1 MKQQLRFQWAFH
13 LMDVPLATVEVMV
26 RNILTRGAGADARMV
41 SAGAMD
47 VPATAHTLRLWLL
60 EHGEHKKGG
69 AATEAIE
76 GFIRWME
83 LGALDPL
90 APDMYSMA
98 ATLLLLCHGDFTV
111 KADLIFA
118 LFGFNSGGPKGEKR
132 PVEPVIT
139 PDELCFLICSVCA
152 GLSGIGLGSA
162 FRAPSGS
169 ALTLIAADA
178 VLLAKEV
185 EEEEA
190 AAQAR
195 ARGSDRISIDHSH
208 YNGGEGVA
216 A

>member
-1 MKQQLRFQWAFH
+1 M
-13 LMDVPLATVEVMV
+13 
-26 RNILTRGAGADARMV
+26 
-41 SAGAMD
+41 
-47 VPATAHTLRLWLL
+47 
-60 EHGEHKKGG
+60 
-69 AATEAIE
+69 
-76 GFIRWME
+76 
-83 LGALDPL
+83 
-90 APDMYSMA
+90 
-98 ATLLLLCHGDFTV
+98 
-111 KADLIFA
+111 
-118 LFGFNSGGPKGEKR
+118 KR

-185 EEEEA
+185 EEEEK

-216 A
+216 ATGAITKPIFRLWLTRCPLAILCLERLALLPRLRVAIQRLGTLVSSSQAVVARTLPRLIRLSSAPAPRGTQRSRRRTFDRRSKFGAATGGAAANGPTSTKPVPLTMVVARVSHDEVGSSWHFTGRRCR